1 MSKEEPVE
9 VCVILPFAEY
19 RSIEQR
25 AKKAESSETR
35 PPSPEKSVPQSVEE
49 SGSDSEQRTEPPLP
63 QEPIENLPSIQEKR
77 KNKELKNTYCSVQIK
92 KVLKQIERTNNSNN
106 ITTLENLDSLLKSAL
121 GSSKKIL
128 PNEKQFFDFLFENNL
143 GHFVRNRNKINLYY
157 KFKDNWW
164 SV

>member
-1 MSKEEPVE
+1 MSKEDPVE

-19 RSIEQR
+19 QCLEQR
-25 AKKAESSETR
+25 AKKLESSEVR
-35 PPSPEKSVPQSVEE
+35 APSPEKTVPPTFEE
-49 SGSDSEQRTEPPLP
+49 SGSDSEQRTEPSLA
-63 QEPIENLPSIQEKR
+63 QEPSANLVTTEEKG
-77 KNKELKNTYCSVQIK
+77 KKKELKNSYRSTQIK
-92 KVLKQIERTNNSNN
+92 KILKQIERKSNSKN
-106 ITTLENLDSLLKSAL
+106 ISELENLDSLLKCAL

-128 PNEKQFFDFLFENNL
+128 ANEKQFFDFLFENNL

>member
-92 KVLKQIERTNNSNN
+92 KVLKQIE
-106 ITTLENLDSLLKSAL
+106 
-121 GSSKKIL
+121 
-128 PNEKQFFDFLFENNL
+128 
-143 GHFVRNRNKINLYY
+143 
-157 KFKDNWW
+157 
-164 SV
+164 